1 MRFKLNLLLF
11 LLVTAVLV
19 ASSTFFY
26 YSLRSELDARFEE
39 RKQEIAKRLQVN
51 LVNAIWNYDKEQA
64 VSIVDFEFESSPD
77 INEISIY
84 QISHGPAAASDNL
97 FVFRKRDGSNSLTAQ
112 PVRETKAGDIT
123 RVPLRVIFS
132 TNPGAQATQHDIEV
146 GYAQISFSRF
156 RVDELLAEQ
165 LRNRIVE
172 ILILNAV
179 LGFALYSVMSRM
191 VIGPLAQLSRAF
203 KELAQNPQAGELEI
217 KGRDEFGEV
226 VEAFNQIERRLVSDI
241 ERRTEAERSLRE
253 SNKDLTEAM
262 DSLKLAQES
271 LVQSEKFAAL
281 GSLVAGVAH
290 EINTPVGITVTGA
303 SFLVEEGRRIEKL
316 MSEGAIKKSEITQFI
331 ASVLEGA
338 QLVLNNAERAAY
350 LINSFKQV
358 AADET
363 SEVRRTFDL
372 KSYLNEVLTSLRP
385 MYKKTAINVGVSCP
399 ESIEMDTYP
408 GLLAQVVTNL
418 VSNALTHGF
427 DAGAEGE
434 IAVDA
439 RIESKW
445 VVIDFANNGKI
456 IPPESIPRLF
466 EPFFTTRRSEG
477 GTGLGLNIVSNIVT
491 QRLGGTV
498 KVVSDAAQGTMF
510 TVRIPMILVERA
522 RGGSRK

>member
-39 RKQEIAKRLQVN
+39 RKQEIAKRLQAN

-64 VSIVDFEFESSPD
+64 VSIVNFEFDSSPD
-77 INEISIY
+77 IDEISIY
-84 QISHGPAAASDNL
+84 QTAYGAANASDNL
-97 FVFRKRDGSNSLTAQ
+97 FVYRNRDVVGNTAEEPPRKPKAEDTMRVSLH
-112 PVRETKAGDIT
+112 VF
-123 RVPLRVIFS
+123 FS
-132 TNPGAQATQHDIEV
+132 TDPDRLTKQSDIEV
-146 GYAQISFSRF
+146 GYALMSFSRD
-156 RVDELLAEQ
+156 RVDGLLAEQ
-165 LRNRIVE
+165 LRNRIIE

-203 KELAQNPQAGELEI
+203 KELALNPQVGELNV

-226 VEAFNQIERRLVSDI
+226 VDAFNQIERRLVSDI

-253 SNKDLTEAM
+253 SNNELTEAM

-281 GSLVAGVAH
+281 GALVAGVAH
-290 EINTPVGITVTGA
+290 EINTPVGIAVTGA
-303 SFLVEEGRRIEKL
+303 SFLVEEGQRIEKL
-316 MSEGAIKKSEITQFI
+316 MAQGAIKKSEILQFI

-338 QLVLNNAERAAY
+338 QLVLNNAEKAAY

-363 SEVRRTFDL
+363 SEERRTFDL
-372 KSYLNEVLTSLRP
+372 KGYLNDVLTSLRP
-385 MYKKTAINVGVSCP
+385 MYKKTGINVRVSCP
-399 ESIEMDTYP
+399 DAIEMDTYP
-408 GLLAQVVTNL
+408 GLLAQVLTNL

-427 DAGAEGE
+427 DAGVEGE
-434 IAVDA
+434 IVVDA
-439 RIESKW
+439 RMESKW
-445 VVIDFANNGKI
+445 VAIECANNGKV
-456 IPPESIPRLF
+456 IPPENIPRLF

-498 KVVSDAAQGTMF
+498 KVVSDRAQGTIF
-510 TVRIPMILVERA
+510 TVRIPMVLAERA
-522 RGGSRK
+522 RGGSTK

>member
-1 MRFKLNLLLF
+1 MRFKLNLLLL
-11 LLVTAVLV
+11 LLVTVVLV
-19 ASSTFFY
+19 ASSAFFY

-39 RKQEIAKRLQVN
+39 RKQEIAKRLQVS

-77 INEISIY
+77 ITEISIF
-84 QISHGPAAASDNL
+84 QISHGSVSETDNL
-97 FVFRKRDGSNSLTAQ
+97 FVYRNRDSVGRTSDE
-112 PVRETKAGDIT
+112 PVREARSEDSM
-123 RVPLRVIFS
+123 RVPLRVFFS
-132 TNPGAQATQHDIEV
+132 TNPEGQARQHDIEV
-146 GYAQISFSRF
+146 GYAQISFSRY

-165 LRNRIVE
+165 LRNRIFE

-191 VIGPLAQLSRAF
+191 VIQPLAKMSRAF
-203 KELAQNPQAGELEI
+203 KELAQNPQVGELKI

-226 VEAFNQIERRLVSDI
+226 VDAFNQIERRLVSDI

-253 SNKDLTEAM
+253 SNNELMEAM

-281 GSLVAGVAH
+281 GALVAGVAH
-290 EINTPVGITVTGA
+290 EINTPVGIAVTGA
-303 SFLVEEGRRIEKL
+303 SFLLEEGRRIEKL
-316 MSEGAIKKSEITQFI
+316 MGQGAIRKSEIAQFI
-331 ASVLEGA
+331 DSVIEGS

-363 SEVRRTFDL
+363 SEVRRTFHL

-385 MYKKTAINVGVSCP
+385 MYKKTAINVRVSCP
-399 ESIEMDTYP
+399 DGIEMDTYP
-408 GLLAQVVTNL
+408 GLLAQVITNL

-434 IAVDA
+434 IVIEA
-439 RIESKW
+439 RVESKW
-445 VVIDFANNGKI
+445 VVIDCANNGKV
-456 IPPESIPRLF
+456 IPSESIPRLF

-498 KVVSDAAQGTMF
+498 KVVSDAVLGTIF
-510 TVRIPMILVERA
+510 TVRIPMVLLEKT
-522 RGGSRK
+522 RGGSQK

>member
-1 MRFKLNLLLF
+1 MRFKLNLLLL

-39 RKQEIAKRLQVN
+39 RKQEIAKRLQAN
-51 LVNAIWNYDKEQA
+51 LVSAIWNYDKEQA
-64 VSIVDFEFESSPD
+64 ISIVSFEFDSSPD

-84 QISHGPAAASDNL
+84 QTAYGAANALDNL
-97 FVFRKRDGSNSLTAQ
+97 FVYRNRDADGRMGEE
-112 PVRETKAGDIT
+112 PVRKTKAEDT
-123 RVPLRVIFS
+123 MRVPLQVLYS
-132 TNPGAQATQHDIEV
+132 TDPDSQAKQSTIEV
-146 GYAQISFSRF
+146 GYAQISFSRY

-165 LRNRIVE
+165 LRNRIIE

-179 LGFALYSVMSRM
+179 LGFALYSVMSRT

-203 KELAQNPQAGELEI
+203 TELAHNPQVGELKI
-217 KGRDEFGEV
+217 QGRDEFGQV
-226 VEAFNQIERRLVSDI
+226 VDAFNQIERRLVSDI

-253 SNKDLTEAM
+253 SNNELTEAM

-281 GSLVAGVAH
+281 GALVAGVAH
-290 EINTPVGITVTGA
+290 EINTPVGIVVTGA
-303 SFLVEEGRRIEKL
+303 SFLVEEGHRIEKL
-316 MSEGAIKKSEITQFI
+316 MSQGTVKKSEIAQFI
-331 ASVLEGA
+331 ASVREGA

-372 KSYLNEVLTSLRP
+372 KGYLNEVLTSLRP
-385 MYKKTAINVGVSCP
+385 MYKKTAISVRVSCP
-399 ESIEMDTYP
+399 DAIAMDTYP
-408 GLLAQVVTNL
+408 GLLAQVLTNL
-418 VSNALTHGF
+418 LSNALTHGF

-434 IAVDA
+434 ITVDA
-439 RIESKW
+439 RMESTW
-445 VVIDFANNGKI
+445 VVIECANNGKI

-498 KVVSDAAQGTMF
+498 KVVSDLTQGTIF
-510 TVRIPMILVERA
+510 TIRIPMVLTERA